1 MGEAFAWGLIA
12 ASSLLLGGLLALRR
26 PIGLRP
32 LGLTM
37 AFGAGVLIS
46 AVAYELVEDAFG
58 TAGGSGAVALGLFA
72 GALTFYLGDLAIDRL
87 GGEERKSGSHLLPFG
102 ASLLSSPHILSIVKE

>member
-1 MGEAFAWGLIA
+1 V
-12 ASSLLLGGLLALRR
+12 ASSLYAARLGCDRWG
-26 PIGLRP
+26 
-32 LGLTM
+32 
-37 AFGAGVLIS
+37 S
-46 AVAYELVEDAFG
+46 HAFG